1 MALKSKP
8 LEQVRPSVPTAAA
21 QEAPVRINLNV
32 SKPTRTAWKTAALEL
47 DTNLTDLIHAA
58 MKEYLNA
65 HLRI

>member
-8 LEQVRPSVPTAAA
+8 LEQVRSDVPTAAA
-21 QEAPVRINLNV
+21 QGAPVRINLNV

-58 MKEYLNA
+58 MSEYLNA
-65 HLRI
+65 HLKS

>member
-8 LEQVRPSVPTAAA
+8 LEQVRPDVPTAAA

-58 MKEYLNA
+58 MKEYLKA
-65 HLRI
+65 HLKT

>member
-8 LEQVRPSVPTAAA
+8 LEQVRPDVPTAAA

-47 DTNLTDLIHAA
+47 DTSLTDLIHAA
-58 MKEYLNA
+58 MDEYLKT
-65 HLRI
+65 HLKT